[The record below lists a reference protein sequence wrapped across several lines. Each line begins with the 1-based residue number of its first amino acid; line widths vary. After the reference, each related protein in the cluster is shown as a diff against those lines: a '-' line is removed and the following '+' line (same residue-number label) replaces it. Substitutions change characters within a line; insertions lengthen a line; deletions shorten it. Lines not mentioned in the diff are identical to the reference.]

1 MIGPARRRWGTQ
13 AVVTAATLS
22 FIAAQTMLA
31 SADSITAAMP
41 ATFIAGAGWVAGL
54 TTVNVAMQMR
64 SPEEILGRCLSI
76 YQAITFGGMA
86 VGSWTWGVL
95 ADWFDLPFAL
105 HAASI
110 FLLITLILLR
120 LFAPMPQPGEGRVD
134 GVTGKIP
141 PG

>member
-1 MIGPARRRWGTQ
+1 
-13 AVVTAATLS
+13 
-22 FIAAQTMLA
+22 
-31 SADSITAAMP
+31 
-41 ATFIAGAGWVAGL
+41 
-54 TTVNVAMQMR
+54 MQMR

-76 YQAITFGGMA
+76 YQAVTFGGMA
-86 VGSWTWGVL
+86 IGSWTWGAL

-141 PG
+141 SG